1 MRCRSKSQKQIQ
13 KPRPVNGN
21 GSNLMKRWTEIGE
34 IMTATVIMSL
44 TMLITGTELVIGTI
58 EMLTEVMRLMDGET
72 GTIIA
77 TMIDQDTVAGTGG
90 MEATAPATTMIM
102 IGGDMIEDITA
113 MMIIIMEAM
122 ATTAGEMTMM
132 TITSVGDG
140 AMIAI
145 MTRIVQIW
153 FFYFDLPLF

>member
-1 MRCRSKSQKQIQ
+1 
-13 KPRPVNGN
+13 
-21 GSNLMKRWTEIGE
+21 
-34 IMTATVIMSL
+34 MTATVIMSL
-44 TMLITGTELVIGTI
+44 TMLITGTGLEIGTI
-58 EMLTEVMRLMDGET
+58 EMLTEAMRLTDGEI

-77 TMIDQDTVAGTGG
+77 TIIDQDTVAGIGG

>member
-1 MRCRSKSQKQIQ
+1 MRCKYKSLKQIQ

-58 EMLTEVMRLMDGET
+58 EMLTEAMRLMDGET

-77 TMIDQDTVAGTGG
+77 TMIDQDTVAGIGG

-102 IGGDMIEDITA
+102 IGGDMIVDITA

>member
-1 MRCRSKSQKQIQ
+1 
-13 KPRPVNGN
+13 
-21 GSNLMKRWTEIGE
+21 
-34 IMTATVIMSL
+34 MTATVIMSL

-77 TMIDQDTVAGTGG
+77 TMIDQDTVAGIEG

>member
-1 MRCRSKSQKQIQ
+1 MRCRYKSQKQIQ

-21 GSNLMKRWTEIGE
+21 GSNLMRRWTEIGE

-58 EMLTEVMRLMDGET
+58 EMSTEAMRLMDGET

-77 TMIDQDTVAGTGG
+77 TMIDQDTVAGIGG

-102 IGGDMIEDITA
+102 IGGDMIVDITA

>member
-1 MRCRSKSQKQIQ
+1 
-13 KPRPVNGN
+13 
-21 GSNLMKRWTEIGE
+21 
-34 IMTATVIMSL
+34 MTATVIMSL

-58 EMLTEVMRLMDGET
+58 EMLTEDMRLMDGET

-77 TMIDQDTVAGTGG
+77 TMIDQDTVAGIGG

-102 IGGDMIEDITA
+102 IGEDMIVDITA

-153 FFYFDLPLF
+153 FFYFALPLFFDFFKWYLLLYI

>member
-1 MRCRSKSQKQIQ
+1 
-13 KPRPVNGN
+13 
-21 GSNLMKRWTEIGE
+21 
-34 IMTATVIMSL
+34 MTATVIMSL

-58 EMLTEVMRLMDGET
+58 EMLTEAMRLTDGEI

-77 TMIDQDTVAGTGG
+77 TIIDQDTVAGIGG

-153 FFYFDLPLF
+153 FFYFALPLFFDFFKWYLLLYI

>member
-1 MRCRSKSQKQIQ
+1 M
-13 KPRPVNGN
+13 
-21 GSNLMKRWTEIGE
+21 
-34 IMTATVIMSL
+34 
-44 TMLITGTELVIGTI
+44 

-77 TMIDQDTVAGTGG
+77 TMIDQDTVAGTEG

-102 IGGDMIEDITA
+102 IGGDMIVDITA

-153 FFYFDLPLF
+153 FFYFDLPLFRRFQVVFAA